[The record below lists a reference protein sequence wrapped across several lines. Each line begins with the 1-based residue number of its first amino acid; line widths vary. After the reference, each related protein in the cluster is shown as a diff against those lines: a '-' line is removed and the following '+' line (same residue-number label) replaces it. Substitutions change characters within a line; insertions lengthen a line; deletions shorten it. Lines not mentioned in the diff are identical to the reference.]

1 MRGSKLCKDV
11 WLQENEKKEL
21 CLKFHQIFL
30 SQPILL
36 ELEALLKIVVYS
48 GGCGLW
54 RLSAFYWLKKK
65 KIDSPETFFLLTRN
79 HKCASI
85 NRMYGFC
92 DECKRY
98 NVTLCFTDCFICLPV
113 AAFTFLDKK
122 ILCCSG
128 GLSPDL
134 QSVEQIWKNM

>member
-1 MRGSKLCKDV
+1 MRGSKLRKDV

-36 ELEALLKIVVYS
+36 ELEALLKIVW
-48 GGCGLW
+48 GMRTLETICL
-54 RLSAFYWLKKK
+54 LLAKEKKNRFSSDFFSSHK
-65 KIDSPETFFLLTRN
+65 KPQMCQLL
-79 HKCASI
+79 
-85 NRMYGFC
+85 
-92 DECKRY
+92 
-98 NVTLCFTDCFICLPV
+98 CLPV